1 MPLLHLVLD
10 VLLLTSFY
18 LDRRIKEF
26 SCWLFQQ
33 RHIKDLFDWVVF
45 LYITQFLQFA
55 HCDIAY
61 LIEIPPFSKIHYRY
75 ALFNYS
81 QRMASSC

>member
-1 MPLLHLVLD
+1 M
-10 VLLLTSFY
+10 
-18 LDRRIKEF
+18 
-26 SCWLFQQ
+26 
-33 RHIKDLFDWVVF
+33 FDWVVF